1 MLNPSF
7 LSKNYSYRLIISK
20 SVKKKKSK
28 TKKLHI
34 LNFTYSVMYF
44 PFIL

>member
-20 SVKKKKSK
+20 SVKKKKKKK
-28 TKKLHI
+28 TKKKK
-34 LNFTYSVMYF
+34 FKK
-44 PFIL
+44 